1 MLCCAHLF
9 SVVCNQL
16 GFGDAVRAYPMSHF
30 GSARSVPIWL
40 DEVRCTVR
48 DMMLSECR
56 RNVWGGSDCS
66 HSEDA
71 GVICSGRGMIYS
83 YKNTYFKL
91 KYTLCC
97 HMQSWGHY
105 LKYVTSYILLIT
117 FRQYN

>member
-1 MLCCAHLF
+1 M
-9 SVVCNQL
+9 CNQL

-71 GVICSGRGMIYS
+71 GVICSGRGMIYLLQIKIHLILPYAELGS
-83 YKNTYFKL
+83 LL
-91 KYTLCC
+91 KKC
-97 HMQSWGHY
+97 
-105 LKYVTSYILLIT
+105 
-117 FRQYN
+117 N